1 MLRTELFLQKML
13 KMSHSFFKITLFI
26 NMSKNTSLRV
36 YAKMNITEERSPSSR
51 TSVRKHV
58 QEEPAEL
65 VTVWDLG

>member
-13 KMSHSFFKITLFI
+13 KMSFFKITLFI

>member
-13 KMSHSFFKITLFI
+13 KMPHSFFKITLFI
-26 NMSKNTSLRV
+26 NMSKQILLRGSV
-36 YAKMNITEERSPSSR
+36 TMNITEERSPSSR
-51 TSVRKHV
+51 TRVRKHV